1 MRKRSRRNDFEWEVS
16 ESFSR
21 DITFK
26 TWGQDTELGKCFRLR
41 DLPGQ
46 NGRSLVGMGSWS
58 RPKPLNLGDH

>member
-26 TWGQDTELGKCFRLR
+26 TWGQDR
-41 DLPGQ
+41 
-46 NGRSLVGMGSWS
+46 VGEVF
-58 RPKPLNLGDH
+58 